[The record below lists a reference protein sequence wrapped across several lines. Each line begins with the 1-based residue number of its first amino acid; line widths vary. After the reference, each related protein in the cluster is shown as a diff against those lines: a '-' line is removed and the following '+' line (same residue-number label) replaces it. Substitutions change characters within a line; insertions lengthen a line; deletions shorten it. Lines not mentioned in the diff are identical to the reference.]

1 MSTTTQKNEDNKDNE
16 DNESVLKSI
25 DINLDVKTLLD
36 LLVSEEIIKKIN
48 IQLNNNEINV
58 LTHILKYSP
67 NFLNEIEKVIIE
79 IVKDN
84 KIDSNDIPNLIILIQ
99 KLYELIY
106 NSKKMKYDTKTI
118 SNVCGNTLKFII
130 YIMVE
135 ERKIKIDDD
144 KKPEFLVLTD
154 KLIDSCISLL
164 ILPKVLKGTSCL
176 PKFR

>member
-1 MSTTTQKNEDNKDNE
+1 MSTTEKNEENKENE
-16 DNESVLKSI
+16 QVLQAI
-25 DINLDVKTLLD
+25 NINLDNKALLD
-36 LLVSEEIIKKIN
+36 LLMSEEIRNKIN
-48 IQLNNNEINV
+48 IKLNKNELNI

-67 NFLNEIEKVIIE
+67 DFLSEIEKVIIE

-106 NSKKMKYDTKTI
+106 NSKKVKYDTKTI
-118 SNVCGNTLKFII
+118 SNICGNTLKFII

-135 ERKIKIDDD
+135 ERKIKIDED
-144 KKPEFLVLTD
+144 KKPEVLILTD

-164 ILPKVLKGTSCL
+164 TLSKVLKGTSCL